1 MQTFVP
7 YPDLQLTVSC
17 LDRQRLGKQRV
28 EAFQILNCLTGN
40 GGKSWVRH
48 PAVKMWRGYEDFLQ
62 LYMNQCIQE
71 WIRRGY
77 KNTMKLAV
85 IRKPKPPF
93 WWESE
98 IHATHRAALLFKDFE
113 WYQQFGW
120 EENPIIKYFWPGPA
134 NSSLSF

>member
-98 IHATHRAALLFKDFE
+98 IHATHRALIGLMGSGNILFLLVKIPLFITSLAK
-113 WYQQFGW
+113 
-120 EENPIIKYFWPGPA
+120 A
-134 NSSLSF
+134 STNSVAR